1 MKIIA
6 LMPVKNE
13 EWILPTTLKELSR
26 YIDDLVVLDDSD
38 QDNSRSVIKK
48 YGGHLINQNRKKIS
62 YSSWRSDLLKK
73 GRELGGTHFIW
84 LDADESFSN
93 NFYNNYV
100 SIFKSLKPGQALN
113 MEWICL
119 WKSAFKQRFD
129 NSIWV
134 KNYKDF
140 VFCDDQISDFNEQN
154 LHENRTPVKKNR
166 INNIKLPCKFGNVLH
181 FQFVPFKRFQEKQA
195 FIASLDFLSSNKTA
209 TEINKRYSITLDSP
223 NIRLKNVPKDW
234 IINFNNKNLIR
245 LEKLDDSYFL
255 NKLLWYFK
263 KYGVKK
269 FEQLEI
275 WHIEKLK
282 AYFTKFEGRTPIP
295 IKYKLSFK
303 EKLSNIKRQIL
314 KFIHKHIELI

>member
-13 EWILPTTLKELSR
+13 EWILPTTLKDLSR

-48 YGGHLINQNRKKIS
+48 YGGHLIAQDNKNIN
-62 YSSWRSDLLKK
+62 YSSWRSELLKK

-93 NFYNNYV
+93 NFYDNHYN
-100 SIFKSLKPGQALN
+100 ILKSLKLGQALC

-140 VFCDDQISDFNEQN
+140 IFCDDQISDFEEQN
-154 LHENRTPVKKNR
+154 LHENRTPVKKNL
-166 INNIKLPCKFGNVLH
+166 INNIKIPSKVGAVLH
-181 FQFVPFKRFQEKQA
+181 FQFVPFKRFEEKQA
-195 FIASLDFLSSNKTA
+195 FMKSREFLTNNKSA
-209 TEINKRYSITLDSP
+209 VQINRQYSITLDSP
-223 NIRLKNVPKDW
+223 NIRTKDVPKEW
-234 IINFNNKNLIR
+234 IINFNNLKE
-245 LEKLDDSYFL
+245 LEKLNDNYYL
-255 NKLLWYFK
+255 NKIFEYFK
-263 KYGVKK
+263 KYGAKK
-269 FEQLEI
+269 FEPLEI
-275 WHIEKLK
+275 WHINELK
-282 AYFTKFEGRTPIP
+282 NFFINSENRNPSSIFF
-295 IKYKLSFK
+295 KLSMK
-303 EKLSNIKRQIL
+303 ERIYNIKQQIF
-314 KFIHKHIELI
+314 KYFRKHFVFF